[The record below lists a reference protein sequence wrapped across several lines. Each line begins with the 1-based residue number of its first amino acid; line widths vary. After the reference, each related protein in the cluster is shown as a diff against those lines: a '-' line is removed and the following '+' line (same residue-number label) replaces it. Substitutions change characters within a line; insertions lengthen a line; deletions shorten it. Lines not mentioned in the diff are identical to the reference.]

1 MVDFFRM
8 DSVIEIQRSHHE
20 ERERIIAAIVVENM
34 EKKTSHREQVN
45 RFSSNPDPPIRL
57 VISLLSLTRTSEKFL
72 EALQTLS
79 L

>member
-1 MVDFFRM
+1 M

-45 RFSSNPDPPIRL
+45 RFTLTLDHPLLTPAPDRTFSITTLNLTQFL
-57 VISLLSLTRTSEKFL
+57 VIIGYTPS
-72 EALQTLS
+72 
-79 L
+79 

>member
-1 MVDFFRM
+1 MLLMVDFFRM

-45 RFSSNPDPPIRL
+45 RFSSDPDPPYRIGY
-57 VISLLSLTRTSEKFL
+57 II
-72 EALQTLS
+72 
-79 L
+79 

>member
-1 MVDFFRM
+1 M

-45 RFSSNPDPPIRL
+45 RFTLTLDHPLSKPTPDRTFSITTLNLTQFL
-57 VISLLSLTRTSEKFL
+57 VIIGY
-72 EALQTLS
+72 TLS
-79 L
+79 